1 MKYMRTYI
9 SAVDVNLPQNANLPI
24 DEWRRRLDALEGRWV
39 DLVDA
44 CQEAFETNL
53 TCRTCFDRPETIIAN
68 GSPRHAYSRE
78 LQQKITDLVNDMEG
92 ASLTRLDQH
101 KLDNIRR
108 RWYSLEL
115 QYQQENLST
124 QCPGLIEIDN
134 RDETNYGEDGPPEGF
149 GEGE

>member
-9 SAVDVNLPQNANLPI
+9 SAVNVNLPQNANLPL
-24 DEWRRRLDALEGRWV
+24 DERRRRLDALEGRWEV
-39 DLVDA
+39 LVDA
-44 CQEAFETNL
+44 CQEVFETNL

-68 GSPRHAYSRE
+68 GSPGHAYSRE
-78 LQQKITDLVNDMEG
+78 LQQKVADLVNDME
-92 ASLTRLDQH
+92 AESLTDLDQH

-115 QYQQENLST
+115 QYQQENMST

-149 GEGE
+149 WEGE